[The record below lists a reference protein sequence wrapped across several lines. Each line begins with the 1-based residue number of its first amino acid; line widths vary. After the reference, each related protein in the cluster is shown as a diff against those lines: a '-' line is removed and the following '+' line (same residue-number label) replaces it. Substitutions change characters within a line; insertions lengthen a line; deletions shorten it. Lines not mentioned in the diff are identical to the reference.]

1 MQKKL
6 MIFFLLSIS
15 LYAAYNPF
23 FKGETPPQ
31 PIVQQKQQIQKTIVY
46 QKPPQRK
53 TIEMTYYGFVESK
66 KGLFALVE
74 FDKKNIVIRQK
85 DSLYLNEQVYKVK
98 KITSNYILLK
108 DKRGRDEAVYFST
121 QSSEGRGR

>member
-6 MIFFLLSIS
+6 MIFVLIPIS

-23 FKGETPPQ
+23 FKGETPPK
-31 PIVQQKQQIQKTIVY
+31 PLFKQQKQVQTVVVRPKVA
-46 QKPPQRK
+46 KRK
-53 TIEMTYYGFVESK
+53 TIEMTYFGFVESN

-74 FDKKNIVIRQK
+74 FDKKNIVIRQN
-85 DSLYLNEQVYKVK
+85 DSLYLDEQRYKIK

-108 DKRGRDEAVYFST
+108 DKRGRIEAVYFST
-121 QSSEGRGR
+121 QDSERGTQ